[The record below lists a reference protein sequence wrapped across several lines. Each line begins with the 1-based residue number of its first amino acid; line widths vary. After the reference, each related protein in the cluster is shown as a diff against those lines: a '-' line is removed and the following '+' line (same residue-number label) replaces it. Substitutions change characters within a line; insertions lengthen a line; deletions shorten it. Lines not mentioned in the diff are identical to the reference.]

1 MFSFGGGKMK
11 NAGILLWH
19 VTKKWSTAV
28 SILETQ
34 IQSSPKVTEIFP
46 YTKYVL

>member
-1 MFSFGGGKMK
+1 MFCFGGGKMK

-19 VTKKWSTAV
+19 VTKQWSNAM

-34 IQSSPKVTEIFP
+34 VQFPPKVTEMFP
-46 YTKYVL
+46 YIKYVL